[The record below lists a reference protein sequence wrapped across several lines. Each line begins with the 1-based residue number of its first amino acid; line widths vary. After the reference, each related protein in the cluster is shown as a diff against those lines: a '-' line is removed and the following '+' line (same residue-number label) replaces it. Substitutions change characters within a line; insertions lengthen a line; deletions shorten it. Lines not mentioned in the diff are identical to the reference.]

1 MNCEFVNKHVQD
13 YLDGRLVALDRN
25 LFIRHV
31 DECRQCE
38 ETVVAYREMF
48 AGLRGMER
56 YDAPPGLAG
65 SVVSQLKTDGVIY
78 EQKVPALARA
88 VARLMALPGIARYPV
103 TAALVIACL
112 YFPVAALLSLTG
124 GFAASFAGFVTNLYA
139 VATRAVGGIAFV
151 ERLVD
156 SAGSYAGAIGALLRT
171 LGAAAGENTWLLGV
185 GAATLLTIIL
195 IVSMVTRRK
204 RNAQHAT
211 YLF

>member
-1 MNCEFVNKHVQD
+1 MNCEFVNKHIQD

-31 DECRQCE
+31 DECPSCE

-48 AGLRGMER
+48 AGLRAMER
-56 YDAPPGLAG
+56 FDAPPGLAG
-65 SVVSQLKTDGVIY
+65 AVVSRLKHDGVIH
-78 EQKVPALARA
+78 EPRVPVLVRA
-88 VARLMALPGIARYPV
+88 IDRLMALPGVARYPLA
-103 TAALVIACL
+103 AALVIAGL

-124 GFAASFAGFVTNLYA
+124 GLAVSFAGFVENLYA
-139 VATRAVGGIAFV
+139 LASRAVGGVAFV
-151 ERLVD
+151 ERIAD
-156 SAGSYAGAIGALLRT
+156 SLGTYAGAIGALLRT
-171 LGAAAGENTWLLGV
+171 LGSAAGENAWLLGA